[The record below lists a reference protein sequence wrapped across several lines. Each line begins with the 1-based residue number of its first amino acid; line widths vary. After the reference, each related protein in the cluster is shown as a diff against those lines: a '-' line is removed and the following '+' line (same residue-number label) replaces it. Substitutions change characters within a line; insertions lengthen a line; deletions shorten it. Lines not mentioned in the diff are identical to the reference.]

1 MARHKYSE
9 PSADLAADIVDGAQ
23 QLVRLEIVLAK
34 QEVKELAL
42 RNCTAI
48 GLMVVGGLL
57 LILTVLVAVPVGIVM
72 AFDSWIAAVVWVAF
86 YAVLAAILILFG
98 KSRLKIKPPERTIA
112 SLKETRAWVLHQLT
126 TNGK

>member
-1 MARHKYSE
+1 M
-9 PSADLAADIVDGAQ
+9 
-23 QLVRLEIVLAK
+23 
-34 QEVKELAL
+34 
-42 RNCTAI
+42 RNGIAI

-57 LILTVLVAVPVGIVM
+57 LILTVLVAVPVAIVM